1 MFKPRHLITLGVTFA
16 MLFGLVGSF
25 DYQDAQ
31 ASHALYCEM
40 IQEGTWPAYDNS
52 IDCVNEYT
60 EKQQKKTILQ
70 AVLILQNETQAK
82 GKAQG
87 KPKDAN
93 HEKDYYLLRFL

>member
-1 MFKPRHLITLGVTFA
+1 MFKPWQLFVLGVAFA

-52 IDCVNEYT
+52 IDCVNEDS
-60 EKQQKKTILQ
+60 EKQ
-70 AVLILQNETQAK
+70 
-82 GKAQG
+82 
-87 KPKDAN
+87 
-93 HEKDYYLLRFL
+93 